1 MSGAQPASDTLA
13 RNGAIAIAAGRLG
26 LGVAICAFTRPA
38 LAGLG
43 FDRPDAATIA
53 LARLAGGRDIALG
66 LHGLAAR
73 DDRSRL
79 AESSAIG
86 TAVDVGDGLAFAT
99 AIASGEV
106 GGRVLVN
113 VPLIGAAVIA
123 GAWVTSRLRG

>member
-1 MSGAQPASDTLA
+1 MSGAQPAPDTLA
-13 RNGAIAIAAGRLG
+13 RTAAIAIAAGRLG

-43 FDRPDAATIA
+43 FDRPDAATIV

-73 DDRSRL
+73 DDRARL

-86 TAVDVGDGLAFAT
+86 TAVDAGDGLAFAV

-106 GGRVLVN
+106 GRRTLVN
-113 VPLIGAAVIA
+113 VPLIGAAVVA
-123 GAWVTSRLRG
+123 GTWITARLRG